1 MIGRLFAPLA
11 MKVAGGM
18 IAALLAFVLFL
29 LIQIHGL
36 PFIGGGLIARL
47 DRMTELRR
55 TEADNHRKSKD
66 NFRRAM
72 ADAQRLEVFRLA
84 RVKAEY
90 ERNNERAKE
99 RFNDRLALLRSRYD
113 ELRAKAGAGSTGAT
127 GGVEMSAL
135 PHPAFGA
142 DAATGED
149 GLSLAERYQCSVS
162 ALQLDEL
169 ISWVEAQAK
178 VKVND

>member
-1 MIGRLFAPLA
+1 MIARLFAPLA
-11 MKVAGGM
+11 MKVAGAI
-18 IAALLAFVLFL
+18 IAALIAFVAAL
-29 LIQIHGL
+29 LIHIHGL
-36 PFIGGGLIARL
+36 PVIGGGLIARL

-55 TEADNHRKSKD
+55 IEADNHRKTKA
-66 NFRRAM
+66 NFRQAM
-72 ADAQRLEVFRLA
+72 ADAQRREVFRLA
-84 RVKAEY
+84 RVRAEY
-90 ERNNERAKE
+90 ERNNERAQE

-113 ELRAKAGAGSTGAT
+113 SLRRQRGKVVGSASGAEPVPG
-127 GGVEMSAL
+127 L
-135 PHPAFGA
+135 PNPAFSA

-169 ISWVEAQAK
+169 ILWVEAQTK